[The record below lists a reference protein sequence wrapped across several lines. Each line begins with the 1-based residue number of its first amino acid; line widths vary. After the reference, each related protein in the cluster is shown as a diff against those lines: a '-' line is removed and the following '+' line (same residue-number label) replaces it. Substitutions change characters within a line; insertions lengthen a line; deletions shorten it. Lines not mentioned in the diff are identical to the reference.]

1 MAHRHLILEVMLCLL
16 TCDAQLLRHTKLK
29 KNIIGGHGDW
39 KFRFDPNRVLPP
51 FSAIDNVQD
60 GHGLVLDTASGDV
73 YYTFNPQKVTN
84 NTQVLVQFAP
94 NGYVS
99 KLLGEPG
106 GLLAKGVPH
115 GLRLEQDRFQSFLY
129 HANNAQR
136 VTKTKLDGQVIWSTD
151 FSNWER
157 ERPHF
162 WPIRPT
168 DAIVIPNTGVLLVA
182 DGYGSSWIHALNKTT
197 GDYLEGKS
205 FGGFGNST
213 NPVKFDTPHSIS
225 LDFSSFQKDS
235 GQPTRFI
242 VSDRSNNRLVYV
254 TADGDFVKA
263 APMAP
268 LPCNVDTSF
277 IDRKEGRVAVIP
289 SLGQQDETFTNGSVV
304 IWDAEFRHELSR
316 IEIARLL
323 GDQGHQH
330 PHDAIFFPNGDLVVC
345 CWSGPSNP
353 GQGPARGTTSYWQ
366 RLLPSNPKMIAQ
378 Q

>member
-1 MAHRHLILEVMLCLL
+1 L
-16 TCDAQLLRHTKLK
+16 
-29 KNIIGGHGDW
+29 
-39 KFRFDPNRVLPP
+39 
-51 FSAIDNVQD
+51 QD
-60 GHGLVLDTASGDV
+60 GHGLVLDSVLGHF
-73 YYTFNPQKVTN
+73 YYTFNPKQVTN
-84 NTQVLVQFAP
+84 NTQVLVRFAP
-94 NGYVS
+94 NGYFLR
-99 KLLGEPG
+99 LLGEPG
-106 GLLAKGVPH
+106 GLLATGVPH
-115 GLRLEQDRFQSFLY
+115 GLRLEHDNVQSFLY
-129 HANNAQR
+129 HANNAHR
-136 VTKTKLDGQVIWSTD
+136 VTKTTLDGQVIWSTD
-151 FSNWER
+151 FSDWER

-168 DAIVIPNTGVLLVA
+168 DAIVVPNTDMLLVA

-225 LDFSSFQKDS
+225 LEVSSLQKDD

-254 TADGDFVKA
+254 TANGDFIKA
-263 APMAP
+263 VSMAP

-277 IDRKEGRVAVIP
+277 TDPKDGRVAVIP
-289 SLGQQDETFTNGSVV
+289 SLGREDKTYTNGSVV
-304 IWDAEFRHELSR
+304 IWDAEFRHVLST
-316 IEIARLL
+316 IEVARLL
-323 GDQGHQH
+323 GEKGHQH
-330 PHDAIFFPNGDLVVC
+330 PHDAIFLPNGDLVVC

-366 RLLPSNPKMIAQ
+366 RLPPSNKKTSVQ